1 MDLLWAGGR
10 LLVAGPD
17 TGPHPGGEVHAGV
30 VAGIRLAPGTA
41 PALLGVPAHVLRDR
55 RVGLADLWPA
65 REVRRLTGLVAAYG
79 DPRAGLEALA
89 RARAAET
96 GPADP
101 FAAEVVA
108 RLRAGRPVA
117 EIAGAA
123 GLGERQLHR
132 RSLHSFGYGPRT
144 PGRILRLRRALALGR
159 AREVPPARRGP
170 ARTLAALSSV
180 ADAPHRLPPPPC
192 NRTHRT
198 PPRPPSGRS
207 ALLRGHSL
215 ADRGL
220 PYAEVAY
227 AAGYADQAHL
237 AREVR
242 ALAGTTL
249 TAYSGGAAGAKRET
263 PQPSGS
269 RTTA

>member
-1 MDLLWAGGR
+1 MYEETASAGVPGAVLWQVEGGAGVVLPDGCMDLLWAGGR

-17 TGPHPGGEVHAGV
+17 TGPHPAGEVHAGA

-55 RVGLADLWPA
+55 RVALADLWPA

-79 DPRAGLEALA
+79 DPRAGLEAVA
-89 RARAAET
+89 RARAADT
-96 GPADP
+96 GPADTL
-101 FAAEVVA
+101 AAEVVA
-108 RLRAGRPVA
+108 RLRAGQPVA
-117 EIAGAA
+117 AIAAAA

-132 RSLHSFGYGPRT
+132 RSLDAFGYGPRKL
-144 PGRILRLRRALALGR
+144 GRILRLRRALAL
-159 AREVPPARRGP
+159 
-170 ARTLAALSSV
+170 
-180 ADAPHRLPPPPC
+180 AD
-192 NRTHRT
+192 
-198 PPRPPSGRS
+198 G
-207 ALLRGHSL
+207 
-215 ADRGL
+215 GL
-220 PYAEVAY
+220 PYAEVAH

>member
-1 MDLLWAGGR
+1 MYEETPSAGIPGAVLWRTAGGGGVVLPDGCMDLLWADGR

-17 TGPHPGGEVHAGV
+17 TGPHPAGEVRAGA
-30 VAGIRLAPGTA
+30 VAGIRLTPGTA
-41 PALLGVPAHVLRDR
+41 PALLGVPAHALRDL
-55 RVGLADLWPA
+55 RVQLADLWPA
-65 REVRRLTGLVAAYG
+65 REVRRLTGLVAGYA
-79 DPRAGLEALA
+79 DPRTGLEALA
-89 RARAAET
+89 RARAAEA
-96 GPADP
+96 GPPDP
-101 FAAEVVA
+101 LAAEVVA
-108 RLRAGRPVA
+108 GLRAGRAVA
-117 EIAGAA
+117 AIAAAA

-132 RSLHSFGYGPRT
+132 RSLDAFGYGPRT
-144 PGRILRLRRALALGR
+144 LGRILRLRRALA
-159 AREVPPARRGP
+159 
-170 ARTLAALSSV
+170 
-180 ADAPHRLPPPPC
+180 
-192 NRTHRT
+192 
-198 PPRPPSGRS
+198 
-207 ALLRGHSL
+207 L

-249 TAYSGGAAGAKRET
+249 SAYAGGAAGAKRET

>member
-1 MDLLWAGGR
+1 
-10 LLVAGPD
+10 
-17 TGPHPGGEVHAGV
+17 
-30 VAGIRLAPGTA
+30 
-41 PALLGVPAHVLRDR
+41 
-55 RVGLADLWPA
+55 
-65 REVRRLTGLVAAYG
+65 
-79 DPRAGLEALA
+79 
-89 RARAAET
+89 
-96 GPADP
+96 
-101 FAAEVVA
+101 
-108 RLRAGRPVA
+108 
-117 EIAGAA
+117 
-123 GLGERQLHR
+123 
-132 RSLHSFGYGPRT
+132 
-144 PGRILRLRRALALGR
+144 
-159 AREVPPARRGP
+159 
-170 ARTLAALSSV
+170 
-180 ADAPHRLPPPPC
+180 
-192 NRTHRT
+192 
-198 PPRPPSGRS
+198 RS